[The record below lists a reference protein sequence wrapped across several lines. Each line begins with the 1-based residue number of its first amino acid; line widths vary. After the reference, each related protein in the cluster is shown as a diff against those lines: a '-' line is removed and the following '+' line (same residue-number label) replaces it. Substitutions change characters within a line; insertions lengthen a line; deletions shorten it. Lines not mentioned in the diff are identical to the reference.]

1 MRELPKRLCAVRQAI
16 VRIAKEN
23 HAESLA
29 LFGSYARGEATAESD
44 FDFLATFAPDATL
57 FDHARLEAELSELLG
72 TRVDVV
78 SFAVLKDDAFGRHV
92 RQEAIAL

>member
-1 MRELPKRLCAVRQAI
+1 MSTVPKQLRAVRQAI
-16 VRIAKEN
+16 VRIAKAN
-23 HAESLA
+23 RAESLA

-44 FDFLATFAPDATL
+44 IDFLVSFAPGATL

-78 SFAVLKDDAFGRHV
+78 SSAVLKDDAFGRQV